1 MSNKAE
7 TLTLAFCIALLPP
20 LWAVAAPYVGITTGA
35 VALICAGLCAANGD
49 KAADAPKISAGFLL
63 GDFWA
68 WLALVAMD
76 KMPLN
81 PDFEVFLTLFV
92 MGGLAVIVSG
102 LFPRWIFCPAWL
114 CGWAIGLTVMTP
126 VGLAN
131 LGTLP
136 VQIGAA
142 MLAGVWYVGVFLN
155 IVRGKLLRLWRKH
168 HPAGKEQTQ

>member
-1 MSNKAE
+1 MRNKAE
-7 TLTLAFCIALLPP
+7 TLTLALCIALLPP
-20 LWAVAAPYVGITTGA
+20 LWAVAAPYVGVTTGA

-68 WLALVAMD
+68 WLALVVMD

-102 LFPRWIFCPAWL
+102 FFPRFIFCPAWL

-126 VGLAN
+126 VGLADV
-131 LGTLP
+131 GTLP

-155 IVRGKLLRLWRKH
+155 IVRDRLLRLWRKR

>member
-1 MSNKAE
+1 MSKRAE

-49 KAADAPKISAGFLL
+49 KAADAPRISIGFLL

-68 WLALVAMD
+68 WLALVVMD

-81 PDFEVFLTLFV
+81 PDLEVFLTLFV
-92 MGGLAVIVSG
+92 MGGLAVILSG
-102 LFPRWIFCPAWL
+102 LAPRWIFCPAWL
-114 CGWAIGLTVMTP
+114 CGWAIGLAIMTP
-126 VGLAN
+126 VGLADI
-131 LGTLP
+131 GTLP

-155 IVRGKLLRLWRKH
+155 IVRAKLLYLWRNH
-168 HPAGKEQTQ
+168 QPVGKE